1 MCYSKA
7 MTLPP
12 CNGWCNHAG
21 TVSMIDNKGY
31 VYCGPCGIRRRS
43 SGIPCRKL
51 RDHEVNRIAAGLAV
65 ERY

>member
-1 MCYSKA
+1 
-7 MTLPP
+7 
-12 CNGWCNHAG
+12 
-21 TVSMIDNKGY
+21 MIDNKGY